1 MGGFRGKKLIRV
13 KLRCHMKI
21 LVAIDSIKNFESS
34 IEIGNIFKEEF
45 TENVD
50 IMPFLD
56 GGEGTVEAMKT
67 LIDGSYK
74 YVNVH
79 NPKNEVITARYVMK
93 DKYAVMEMAESS
105 GLRLLYKE
113 DLDVMNSSS
122 LGVGEMIVDGLNE
135 GADSIFIGIGD
146 TATND
151 LGMGMLYAL
160 GARFYDSDDNELNP
174 IAANMARVSYIDIEN
189 IDYRLNTKPIT
200 IATSSDNTLFG
211 DNSFLE
217 SRIYRKGATDE
228 DIAFLY
234 KGSKNFK
241 EVVEKTLGIDSIDLP
256 SLGAGGGV
264 AWALY
269 TFFKAKISRSMDVIM
284 ERVDFGDLIKGYD
297 VLILGEDVDQFDG
310 TSSIAVSTYAKSYN
324 EDLKI
329 FFLEDRDGKEIGQRE
344 IFDEIYK
351 YHISDDFD
359 RREMIEA
366 IRMLAKDVN
375 QNLIGH

>member
-1 MGGFRGKKLIRV
+1 
-13 KLRCHMKI
+13 MKI